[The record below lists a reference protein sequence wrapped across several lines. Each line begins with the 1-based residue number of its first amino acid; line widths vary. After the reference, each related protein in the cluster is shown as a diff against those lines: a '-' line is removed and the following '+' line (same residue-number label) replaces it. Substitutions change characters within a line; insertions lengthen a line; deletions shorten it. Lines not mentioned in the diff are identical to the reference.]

1 MNQDVMDAQC
11 LKNMQ
16 KKSFELYNQSG
27 YNYICSFVML

>member
-16 KKSFELYNQSG
+16 KKFFNQTENIPFS
-27 YNYICSFVML
+27 NTSR